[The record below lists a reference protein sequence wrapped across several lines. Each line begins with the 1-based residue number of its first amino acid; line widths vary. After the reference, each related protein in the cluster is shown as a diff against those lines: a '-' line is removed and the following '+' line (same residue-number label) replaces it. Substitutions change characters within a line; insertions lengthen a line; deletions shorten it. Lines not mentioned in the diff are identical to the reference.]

1 MKNKIFS
8 SISVAALCA
17 AALSTQ
23 AFAVDITEYK
33 DIYAEDA
40 QQLAAGITES
50 YFGKAAKDNVV
61 DPNTVIPVYY
71 ASMYDLVTEGKIEFS
86 PKNYYGEAE
95 YIADVKDSSGEF
107 AGAIHFENSAE
118 EGCQLC
124 VYGPRNANHPYARE
138 LEPVDFHLYS
148 EHIKSVLAANNID
161 TDVKEIKL
169 AFVEGLGDVYYIN
182 NGTVELFYPAKVVK
196 GGGSRDFFGEDVDS
210 IIIIN
215 DEFRAKVAV
224 KLEEQN
230 NISQDPNYVPP
241 IGGSENPST
250 GGTGSA
256 LAVELG
262 IALTA
267 CVIGISAAKK
277 KKDQ

>member
-8 SISVAALCA
+8 SIFVAALCG
-17 AALSTQ
+17 AALSVQ
-23 AFAVDITEYK
+23 AFAADITEYK

-50 YFGKAAKDNVV
+50 YFGKAAKDEVV
-61 DPNTVIPVYY
+61 DPDTVIPVYF
-71 ASMYDLVTEGKIEFS
+71 ASLYDPVSEGKIEFS

-107 AGAIHFENSAE
+107 AGVIQFVNSE
-118 EGCQLC
+118 EGFQFQIH
-124 VYGPRNANHPYARE
+124 GPKETGNPNARVPE
-138 LEPVDFHLYS
+138 SVDFHLYS
-148 EHIKSVLAANNID
+148 EHIKAVLLANNIN

-169 AFVEGLGDVYYIN
+169 AFIEGLGFVYYID
-182 NGTVELFYPAKVVK
+182 NGTIELFYPAKTVK
-196 GGGSRDFFGEDVDS
+196 GGVSRDFFEDDVDGIV
-210 IIIIN
+210 IID

-230 NISQDPNYVPP
+230 NISQDPNFVPL
-241 IGGSENPST
+241 IGGGENPST
-250 GGTGSA
+250 GGTSSA

-267 CVIGISAAKK
+267 CVIGVSAAKK